1 MKICNINSTYVET
14 KSTNME
20 QTKYTYIIFL
30 NIFINTTNLSWKIK
44 RELDTYIHKRHF
56 NNIDTM
62 YILKTLNICEEV
74 QIDLYKVRDALCYI
88 EPHNQYVEKMF
99 VLIEY

>member
-1 MKICNINSTYVET
+1 
-14 KSTNME
+14 
-20 QTKYTYIIFL
+20 
-30 NIFINTTNLSWKIK
+30 
-44 RELDTYIHKRHF
+44 
-56 NNIDTM
+56 M